1 MVARVRR
8 FDRRTGRTSPPGGR
22 CVHGFGERQDFG
34 DEFSGFPGR
43 PELIR
48 RLGRDAVEPVRGAAC
63 VRTMG
68 RIVVRHVDEQRA
80 QRRVAGLRDGRRPIE
95 PDHQRLEAGAG
106 VGVLARQCLDQHQ
119 SERVDVAG
127 RRHDLAAYLL
137 GAEVIGGA
145 DRRVVH
151 GEARVVG
158 GDRDA
163 EVSQLRRAEI
173 VHGVCRNEDVRGFDV
188 SMHDPRW
195 CT

>member
-1 MVARVRR
+1 
-8 FDRRTGRTSPPGGR
+8 
-22 CVHGFGERQDFG
+22 
-34 DEFSGFPGR
+34 
-43 PELIR
+43 
-48 RLGRDAVEPVRGAAC
+48 
-63 VRTMG
+63 MG

-127 RRHDLAAYLL
+127 RRHDLAADLL
-137 GAEVIGGA
+137 GAEVVGGA

-173 VHGVCRNEDVRGFDV
+173 VHGICRNEDVRGLDV
-188 SMHDPRW
+188 AMHDPLLVHVGERSAQDGAEPARL
-195 CT
+195 CLGQSRLFDPLRQGESVNQFGYQVRHGVERRGLAQVGIEHRDQSRSVERR